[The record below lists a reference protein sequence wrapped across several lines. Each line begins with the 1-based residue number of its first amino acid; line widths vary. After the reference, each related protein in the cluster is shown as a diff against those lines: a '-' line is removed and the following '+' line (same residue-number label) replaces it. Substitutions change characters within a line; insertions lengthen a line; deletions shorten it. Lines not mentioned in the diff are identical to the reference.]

1 MEMRM
6 ASAPRAEDSVAWKG
20 LYTAALFEEDK
31 NKLPAL
37 IAHAEGEIVKR
48 ARLLFSAPGD
58 NVGEMRALDN
68 ALGML
73 QTLRSCYKVASLE
86 WEPSSAD

>member
-1 MEMRM
+1 M
-6 ASAPRAEDSVAWKG
+6 ASASRAEDSAWKG
-20 LYTAALFEEDK
+20 FYTAALFEEDK

-48 ARLLFSAPGD
+48 ARLLFSMPGD

-73 QTLRSCYKVASLE
+73 RTLRSCYKVASAE
-86 WEPSSAD
+86 WQPSSAD